1 MEEHFQVKISPF
13 PSCHQIARKDHLWHN
28 FKVIKPKD
36 TKDVINCLTRCV
48 QKMQQKYGNQH
59 FNFLSDSFIIPEEKQ
74 ALVEK
79 MEQEPGS
86 MWIVKPPGM
95 WSSWLF

>member
-1 MEEHFQVKISPF
+1 
-13 PSCHQIARKDHLWHN
+13 
-28 FKVIKPKD
+28 
-36 TKDVINCLTRCV
+36 
-48 QKMQQKYGNQH
+48 MQQKYGNQH

-86 MWIVKPPGM
+86 MWIVKPPGLLGC
-95 WSSWLF
+95 SSF

>member
-36 TKDVINCLTRCV
+36 TKD
-48 QKMQQKYGNQH
+48 KYKKL
-59 FNFLSDSFIIPEEKQ
+59 FDSLCSENATKVWKSTFQ
-74 ALVEK
+74 FSL
-79 MEQEPGS
+79 
-86 MWIVKPPGM
+86 
-95 WSSWLF
+95 